1 MVREMRG
8 AVISFQLM
16 NIPEEMIQVAGDQM
30 ADVRLGAKTVY
41 LRNAIL
47 LYSRE
52 LSMEFSRQKALDE
65 FVKRASEAYGDRIH
79 GITLFGSVARGTA
92 RPDSDIDL
100 LVVVDKEDFRLR
112 RELIG
117 MAFDMLLETGEDISV
132 KVLSQKDFEARK
144 GFSFLR
150 NVISEGVKIA

>member
-1 MVREMRG
+1 MFCHFRCKLG
-8 AVISFQLM
+8 TL
-16 NIPEEMIQVAGDQM
+16 VAESTLD
-30 ADVRLGAKTVY
+30 AK
-41 LRNAIL
+41 
-47 LYSRE
+47 
-52 LSMEFSRQKALDE
+52 
-65 FVKRASEAYGDRIH
+65 
-79 GITLFGSVARGTA
+79 
-92 RPDSDIDL
+92 P
-100 LVVVDKEDFRLR
+100 LR

>member
-1 MVREMRG
+1 
-8 AVISFQLM
+8 
-16 NIPEEMIQVAGDQM
+16 MIQVAGDQM
-30 ADVRLGAKTVY
+30 AHVRLGAKTVY
-41 LRNAIL
+41 LMNTII
-47 LYSRE
+47 LYSKE

-79 GITLFGSVARGTA
+79 GITLFGSVARGTE

>member
-1 MVREMRG
+1 MVLEMHG
-8 AVISFQLM
+8 AFISFQLM
-16 NIPEEMIQVAGDQM
+16 NIPEEIIPVACDQM

-41 LRNAIL
+41 LMNTIL
-47 LYSRE
+47 LYSKE

>member
-1 MVREMRG
+1 M
-8 AVISFQLM
+8 Q
-16 NIPEEMIQVAGDQM
+16 
-30 ADVRLGAKTVY
+30 
-41 LRNAIL
+41 
-47 LYSRE
+47 SR
-52 LSMEFSRQKALDE
+52 RQKTLDE

-79 GITLFGSVARGTA
+79 SIILFGSVARGTA

-100 LVVVDKEDFRLR
+100 LVVTDEEDFRLR

-117 MAFDMLLETGEDISV
+117 MAFDMLLETEEDISV
-132 KVLSQKDFEARK
+132 KVLSQRDFEARK

>member
-1 MVREMRG
+1 L
-8 AVISFQLM
+8 VIGKGKHKLH
-16 NIPEEMIQVAGDQM
+16 PGGDEKVAGDQM

-41 LRNAIL
+41 LMNTVL
-47 LYSRE
+47 LYSKE

-79 GITLFGSVARGTA
+79 GITLFGSVARGTE

-100 LVVVDKEDFRLR
+100 LVVVDEEDFRLR

-132 KVLSQKDFEARK
+132 RSSLKRTLKPVRDSP
-144 GFSFLR
+144 S
-150 NVISEGVKIA
+150 

>member
-1 MVREMRG
+1 
-8 AVISFQLM
+8 M
-16 NIPEEMIQVAGDQM
+16 NTII
-30 ADVRLGAKTVY
+30 
-41 LRNAIL
+41 

-52 LSMEFSRQKALDE
+52 LSMEFRRQEALDE
-65 FVKRASEAYGDRIH
+65 FVKRASEAYGDRIR

-100 LVVVDKEDFRLR
+100 LVVDKEDFRLR

-117 MAFDMLLETGEDISV
+117 MAFDMLLETGEGISV
-132 KVLSQKDFEARK
+132 KVLSQKDFEALK

>member
-1 MVREMRG
+1 VHPL
-8 AVISFQLM
+8 VIGKGKHSY
-16 NIPEEMIQVAGDQM
+16 IPDEIIQVAGDQM

-41 LRNAIL
+41 LMNTVL
-47 LYSRE
+47 LYSKE

-79 GITLFGSVARGTA
+79 GITLFGSVARGTE

-100 LVVVDKEDFRLR
+100 LVVVDEEDFRLR